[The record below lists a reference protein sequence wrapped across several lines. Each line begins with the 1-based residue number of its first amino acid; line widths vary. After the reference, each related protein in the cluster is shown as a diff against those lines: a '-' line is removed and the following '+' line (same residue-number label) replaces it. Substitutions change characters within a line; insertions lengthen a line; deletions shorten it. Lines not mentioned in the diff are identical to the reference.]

1 MRHLNVLIVLGV
13 LFMAFPVSAAEKRV
27 CGNDM
32 VLVKATLGQ
41 AVEIMV
47 EDGVGDLVRSGD
59 PATLKVE
66 HTSGHLFLTPL
77 GLTPADVTLID
88 MRGQSHLIRFVFEG
102 PVDEKIVISHCDR
115 AEGSRKEADLVI
127 AFIRSL
133 IRGHIFPSATEK
145 ESNAVMFDDGR
156 VRMRAVLIQ
165 ELPQLWGYVMVV
177 ENLIREPVIIPV
189 QTISFPGLLA
199 VSSAKDRLAV
209 GEQGNIYM
217 VVGR

>member
-1 MRHLNVLIVLGV
+1 VRHFNVALILGV

-32 VLVKATLGQ
+32 VLVKAALGQ
-41 AVEIMV
+41 AVEIIV
-47 EDGVGDLVRSGD
+47 ENGVGDLVRSGD

-88 MRGQSHLIRFVFEG
+88 MRGQSHLIRFVFEQ
-102 PVDEKIVISHCDR
+102 PVDEKIVMGDCDR
-115 AEGSRKEADLVI
+115 AEESRKEENLVM
-127 AFIRSL
+127 AFMRSL
-133 IRGHIFPSATEK
+133 IRGRAFAGTTEK
-145 ESNAVMFDDGR
+145 KTDVLMFDDGR